1 MQAHESSPASEALQF
16 ILSDS
21 LDNKN
26 LMFDLS
32 KLLSEDQSLAAVP
45 PTRISLNSNVQP
57 MLIPR
62 RTTTAS
68 TIMDNIEMED
78 TFSAATPSSSVGAF
92 GNNSSYGASPAS
104 TAWEQQGYTMAVE
117 VKQETGQ
124 WGRKYF
130 SFY

>member
-124 WGRKYF
+124 WRKYF